1 MMPKSCE
8 AGIDGNALITGN
20 FNSSLLTADTIEKAS
35 KDMDYLTIVKIALG
49 YILSYTLWKHILSS
63 QASIEQSQKLTT

>member
-8 AGIDGNALITGN
+8 AGIDGNTLITGN

-49 YILSYTLWKHILSS
+49 YILSYTL
-63 QASIEQSQKLTT
+63 